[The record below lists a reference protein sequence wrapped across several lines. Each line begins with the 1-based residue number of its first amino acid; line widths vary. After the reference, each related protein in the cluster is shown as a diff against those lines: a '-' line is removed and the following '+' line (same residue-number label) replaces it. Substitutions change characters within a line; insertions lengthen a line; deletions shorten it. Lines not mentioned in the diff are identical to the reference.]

1 MPNVDIDTGS
11 STIEDVKA
19 SFDALPDD
27 QKKEVADYA
36 VQALK
41 PATQRTTD
49 ILWLI
54 VVGAFTTLM
63 LGGTLLVFVLILEGH
78 DTSVILPF
86 VSAALGVLAGLLA
99 PSPVTGSPA

>member
-1 MPNVDIDTGS
+1 M
-11 STIEDVKA
+11 STQEDVRA
-19 SFDALPDD
+19 GFDSLSDD
-27 QKKEVADYA
+27 QKEEFAAYA

-49 ILWLI
+49 TLWLI
-54 VVGAFTTLM
+54 VVSAFTTLM
-63 LGGTLLVFVLILEGH
+63 LGGVLLVFVLILEDH

-99 PSPVTGSPA
+99 PSPVTTPSGAAK

>member
-1 MPNVDIDTGS
+1 MSSSGS
-11 STIEDVKA
+11 EGASSSAEAVKA
-19 SFDALPDD
+19 GFDALPAD

-63 LGGTLLVFVLILEGH
+63 LGGVLLVFVLILRGD

-99 PSPVTGSPA
+99 PSPVTGSST